1 MSHLRTPAPLLVA
14 SLLLAAA
21 ASAQVLARPGWAGS
35 GVTVETWWQRA
46 VFYRLDPAT
55 FQDSNGDGRGDL
67 GGVAQRM
74 DYLQSLGVDAIILA
88 PAASS
93 PPLSPADMSDGFDD
107 LVRQASLHHVRV
119 LVALDVSCL
128 QPVSGGNGLLAAA
141 RSWLTQGA
149 AGFFMESSLLAD
161 PQFSADLLHQLR
173 SLTATFPGERVL
185 LSAPLPAENAALQ
198 PALRREVQLIATPP
212 LAGGDALPTA
222 ATLRSQVTASLGS
235 APAAS
240 SPRSRAGLSG
250 LPLLAAARNLPA
262 PDDRQRD
269 LLQRDLAVLTLASR
283 SAVLLDYGEELGL
296 DPAAVNAPLMQWTP
310 SNRTVAPKPPPEIPA
325 SSDAVEYKAY
335 TPYIAPLPRSL
346 NPPPP
351 QLPAAFVSEKPDPLT
366 LPGFSAVSPDASL
379 SALASPNGATANVVT
394 EDADANSLLNLY
406 RHLIQLHHQDPTL
419 YDGAQLFLDHDAD
432 DVLVWIRRP
441 TPGARISTTVLAVC
455 NLADHNLHL
464 DLDSELRMLR
474 APHGGL
480 RTLAS
485 GSPVPF
491 QDSEDIVLPAG
502 GAFLGEFSR

>member
-1 MSHLRTPAPLLVA
+1 LWLGLV
-14 SLLLAAA
+14 LPCTCGP
-21 ASAQVLARPGWAGS
+21 QVLARPGWAGS

-46 VFYRLDPAT
+46 VFYCLDPAT

-93 PPLSPADMSDGFDD
+93 PQLSPADMSDGFDD
-107 LVRQASLHHVRV
+107 LERQASLHHVRV
-119 LVALDVSCL
+119 LVALDVSYL
-128 QPVSGGNGLLAAA
+128 QPNSGGNGLLAAA

-149 AGFFMESSLLAD
+149 AGFFLESSLLSD

-173 SLTATFPGERVL
+173 SLTSAFPGDRVL
-185 LSAPLPAENAALQ
+185 LSAAPPPENAALE
-198 PALRREVQLIATPP
+198 PELRREVQLIATPL
-212 LAGGDALPTA
+212 LAGGDTPPTA
-222 ATLRSQVTASLGS
+222 ATLRSQASES
-235 APAAS
+235 INAAPSIS
-240 SPRSRAGLSG
+240 SSRSRHVLSG
-250 LPLLAAARNLPA
+250 LPLLAAARNLNVPN
-262 PDDRQRD
+262 DQERG
-269 LLQRDLAVLTLASR
+269 LLQRDLAVLMLASR
-283 SAVLLDYGEELGL
+283 SAVLLGYGEELGL
-296 DPAAVNAPLMQWTP
+296 DPAAGNAPLMQWTP
-310 SNRTVAPKPPPEIPA
+310 SNRTIPPAKPPEIPTDF
-325 SSDAVEYKAY
+325 DAIEYKAY

-366 LPGFSAVSPDASL
+366 LPGFSSVSPDASL
-379 SALASPNGATANVVT
+379 SGVAAPNGATANVVT
-394 EDADANSLLNLY
+394 EDAEPDSLLNLY

-464 DLDSELRMLR
+464 DLNGELRTLR
-474 APHGGL
+474 APSGDL
-480 RTLAS
+480 RTLAT